1 MASTPA
7 YRARGIDP
15 ALGLLWRAAVAP
27 PPHAI
32 LDAMADAVFVA
43 DGYRRLAYINRAA
56 RELSGWSGGE
66 ALGRPISQFVVGD
79 HSPDR
84 PGCRPCQIVTRS
96 GEERPVEASI
106 ARLADGRG
114 DGLIIVCRDIGPTV
128 ALSAQLTYRAE
139 HDALTGLPNRNQ
151 LLTRLGAAVIDAS
164 GARHP
169 VAVGFL
175 DIDGMKRVNDT
186 LGHAAGDE
194 LLVAVARRLAS
205 SVRAGDTVARLGGD
219 EFVVV
224 LGRIDGPAR
233 AEAVMRALM
242 QTLSAPYQ
250 VASQPVTVGVS
261 AGLAFCPDHG
271 VTPAQLLACADRA
284 MYDAKQTGAG
294 VAVAAR

>member
-1 MASTPA
+1 VASIRRSGTCGGPPWRRRRTPSWT
-7 YRARGIDP
+7 RWPTRSSWP
-15 ALGLLWRAAVAP
+15 T
-27 PPHAI
+27 AI
-32 LDAMADAVFVA
+32 GASPI
-43 DGYRRLAYINRAA
+43 INRAA
-56 RELSGWSGGE
+56 RELSGWSGGD

-79 HSPDR
+79 HCPDR

-164 GARHP
+164 RRAPPGGGGLPRHRRHEAGERHAWPRRRRRAARGRGA
-169 VAVGFL
+169 AA
-175 DIDGMKRVNDT
+175 RVVSAR
-186 LGHAAGDE
+186 AATRWRGS
-194 LLVAVARRLAS
+194 AATSSWWYSAAS
-205 SVRAGDTVARLGGD
+205 M
-219 EFVVV
+219 E
-224 LGRIDGPAR
+224 PAR